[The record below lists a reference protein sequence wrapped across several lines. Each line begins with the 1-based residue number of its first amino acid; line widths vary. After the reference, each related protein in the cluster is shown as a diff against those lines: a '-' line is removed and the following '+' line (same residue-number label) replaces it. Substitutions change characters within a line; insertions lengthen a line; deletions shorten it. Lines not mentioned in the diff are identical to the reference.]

1 MHPLSPLLS
10 RRSRSLAVLAFAL
23 VCIGG
28 LCGFRPWPSP
38 PASAPAVQLQVID
51 RDAGEAPLPAHA
63 WRGERWIAATP
74 GHRYA
79 LRLTNLTG
87 ARVLVVLSVDG
98 VNAVSGQTAASDQR
112 GYVLAPW
119 QRTEIAGWRKSS
131 EDVAQFVFTDLEDSY
146 AARTGRPRNVG
157 VIGMAVFDEARAWPD
172 TVLGDAGVDAERAAN
187 ATARAATPVVPAP
200 DAMPAPALAADMPQR
215 SAAAPL
221 AAAPSADARAYARE
235 GTSAARVQQRL
246 GTGHGAREWSPSRV
260 TEFERASDV
269 PMQRTELRYDSR
281 ARLIARGVLPRDL
294 LPRRVAVA
302 PSAFPGDYVPDPPE
316 R

>member
-1 MHPLSPLLS
+1 MHALAPSLP
-10 RRSRSLAVLAFAL
+10 RRSLAVLAFAVL
-23 VCIGG
+23 CIGG
-28 LCGFRPWPSP
+28 LCGFRPWPAP
-38 PASAPAVQLQVID
+38 PASASAVQLQVID
-51 RDAGEAPLPAHA
+51 RDAGDALLPAHA

-119 QRTEIAGWRKSS
+119 QQTEITGWRKSS

-172 TVLGDAGVDAERAAN
+172 DAVRDADIDTKRAAG
-187 ATARAATPVVPAP
+187 TPARASATPAP
-200 DAMPAPALAADMPQR
+200 SAAADIPQP

-235 GTSAARVQQRL
+235 GNAAERVQQRL

-269 PMQRTELRYDSR
+269 PMQRTALRYDSR
-281 ARLIARGVLPRDL
+281 ARLIARGVLPRT
-294 LPRRVAVA
+294 LPPPRVAIA
-302 PSAFPGDYVPDPPE
+302 PDAFPGEYVPDPPT

>member
-1 MHPLSPLLS
+1 MHALAPPLP

-28 LCGFRPWPSP
+28 LCGFRSWPAP
-38 PASAPAVQLQVID
+38 PTSAAAVRLQVID
-51 RDAGEAPLPAHA
+51 RDAGDDPLPAHA

-131 EDVAQFVFTDLEDSY
+131 EDVAQFVFTDLDDSY

-157 VIGMAVFDEARAWPD
+157 VIGMAVFDEARAWPEASLRD
-172 TVLGDAGVDAERAAN
+172 ADVDAGRSADAPPRL
-187 ATARAATPVVPAP
+187 ATPNIPPPSA
-200 DAMPAPALAADMPQR
+200 APAPALAEGTPER
-215 SAAAPL
+215 RAAAPL
-221 AAAPSADARAYARE
+221 AAAPAADAQAYARS
-235 GTSAARVQQRL
+235 GNAAVQQRL
-246 GTGHGAREWSPSRV
+246 GTGHGAREWSPSHV
-260 TEFERASDV
+260 TEFQRASEV
-269 PMQRTELRYDSR
+269 PM
-281 ARLIARGVLPRDL
+281 
-294 LPRRVAVA
+294 
-302 PSAFPGDYVPDPPE
+302 
-316 R
+316 

>member
-1 MHPLSPLLS
+1 MHVPAPSLP
-10 RRSRSLAVLAFAL
+10 RRSLAALAFAL
-23 VCIGG
+23 SCIGG
-28 LCGFRPWPSP
+28 LCGFRPLPAP

-51 RDAGEAPLPAHA
+51 RDAGGVPLPVHA

-112 GYVLAPW
+112 GYVLSPW

-131 EDVAQFVFTDLEDSY
+131 EDVAQFVFTDLDDSY

-172 TVLGDAGVDAERAAN
+172 AALSDAN
-187 ATARAATPVVPAP
+187 ADTDKLATEAARAATPGIPAPNAVPAP
-200 DAMPAPALAADMPQR
+200 AAAAGIPER

-221 AAAPSADARAYARE
+221 AATPAADARASARE
-235 GTSAARVQQRL
+235 GNAPAAMQQRL

-260 TEFERASDV
+260 TEFQRASDV
-269 PMQRTELRYDSR
+269 PMQRTEVRYDSR
-281 ARLIARGVLPRDL
+281 ARLVARGVLPRDL
-294 LPRRVAVA
+294 PPPRVAVA
-302 PSAFPGDYVPDPPE
+302 PNAFPGDYVPDPPA

>member
-1 MHPLSPLLS
+1 MHALATFLP
-10 RRSRSLAVLAFAL
+10 RRCLAVLAFAL
-23 VCIGG
+23 LCIGG
-28 LCGFRPWPSP
+28 LCGFRPWSAP

-51 RDAGEAPLPAHA
+51 RDADDAPLPAHA

-131 EDVAQFVFTDLEDSY
+131 EDVAQFVFTDLDDSY

-172 TVLGDAGVDAERAAN
+172 VALGEASVDAARAAA
-187 ATARAATPVVPAP
+187 ATARAATPGAPPAE
-200 DAMPAPALAADMPQR
+200 AMPAPAAAAGTPER
-215 SAAAPL
+215 SAAASL
-221 AAAPSADARAYARE
+221 AAAPAADARAYARE
-235 GTSAARVQQRL
+235 GNPAAHVRQRL

-260 TEFERASDV
+260 TDFQRASDV
-269 PMQRTELRYDSR
+269 PMQRTQLRYDSR

-294 LPRRVAVA
+294 PPPRVAVA
-302 PSAFPGDYVPDPPE
+302 PNAFPGDYVSDPPA